1 MNISLQLCSIN
12 SFFPENSFCAALLN
26 FVIGQMSIK
35 KVKKKVKGLKFYVAV
50 TVNRK
55 CSVSALFVKIIDV
68 VNNIC

>member
-35 KVKKKVKGLKFYVAV
+35 KSYKVKGLKFYVAV